1 MPDLPGCTPL
11 DTLLR
16 VALRI
21 SCGLMFIGGSLI
33 TERVFGSVNHKTYVM
48 FFYILVCMIMLIPA
62 AVAAIF
68 AIATQA
74 LPLALGMGLICVI
87 NVGVAALAVFLC
99 RNMLNDGA
107 AR

>member
-1 MPDLPGCTPL
+1 M
-11 DTLLR
+11 
-16 VALRI
+16 
-21 SCGLMFIGGSLI
+21 
-33 TERVFGSVNHKTYVM
+33 FGSVNHKTYVM

-99 RNMLNDGA
+99 RNMLNDGRRDEACGQNQDKLQKTSGVFRA
-107 AR
+107 ADHCRHERAA